1 MQSYLKE
8 MISWFTKECMHWK
21 EYSSAMK
28 VQKKKNQL
36 STHGPQISDRYARL
50 EKMIAGNK
58 TSRISI

>member
-36 STHGPQISDRYARL
+36 STH
-50 EKMIAGNK
+50 
-58 TSRISI
+58 